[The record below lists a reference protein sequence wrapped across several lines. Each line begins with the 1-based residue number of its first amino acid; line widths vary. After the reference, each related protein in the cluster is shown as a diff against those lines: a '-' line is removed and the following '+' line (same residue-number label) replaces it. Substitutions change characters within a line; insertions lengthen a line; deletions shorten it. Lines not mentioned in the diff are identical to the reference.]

1 MTITRSLLVSTR
13 ELVCVC
19 SGELATAVQ
28 YNIAAIVIVFNDN
41 AYGNVKRAQ
50 ETQFEGR
57 VIGTDLVNPD
67 FVALAKSFGMRAARV
82 PLAEGSDSFG
92 SAEGLRELLDI
103 AVAEQNPWLIE
114 VPVGPMERTY

>member
-1 MTITRSLLVSTR
+1 MVHGFVVR
-13 ELVCVC
+13 

-28 YNIAAIVIVFNDN
+28 YDIPAIVILFNDN

-50 ETQFEGR
+50 EEQFGGR

-67 FVALAKSFGMRAARV
+67 FVALARSFGVRAARV
-82 PLAEGSDSFG
+82 PLASREFG
-92 SAEGLRELLDI
+92 SAEGLKELLQL
-103 AVAEQNPWLIE
+103 AVKEQKPWLIE